1 MKMKTINNLWLVLL
15 ITLIC
20 LPVYTSAQEKTKE
33 DLEKAIQ
40 NPIANIVSL
49 PFQNNTD
56 FGIGE
61 YDRTKNT
68 LNIQPVLPFSLGE
81 SVNLIVR
88 TIIPIISQP
97 IGESETT
104 TGLGDISLSTFFTPA
119 KPGKLI
125 WGIGPVF
132 GFPSATDNVLGSGKW
147 SMGPSILLITQP
159 EGWSIGTLVQN
170 TWSYAGDENRSD
182 VSFFYSQIFIV
193 KNLPDGWYLNTA
205 PIITANWKA
214 SSGNQWTVPIGIGGG
229 KLIRAGKLPINI
241 QVGYYNYVVKPDGGP
256 KWQLRAQVVFILPK
270 FY

>member
-1 MKMKTINNLWLVLL
+1 MNMITLNKFLL
-15 ITLIC
+15 ITIITLLS
-20 LPVYTSAQEKTKE
+20 LPDYTTAQEKTNK

-68 LNIQPVLPFSLGE
+68 LNIQPVLPFGLGK
-81 SVNLIVR
+81 SVNLIAR
-88 TIIPIISQP
+88 TIIPVISQP

-104 TGLGDISLSTFFTPA
+104 TGLGDIALSMFFTA
-119 KPGKLI
+119 ANPGKLI
-125 WGIGPVF
+125 WGIGPAF
-132 GFPSATDNVLGSGKW
+132 GFPTATDDVLGTSKW
-147 SMGPSILLITQP
+147 TVGPSVLVIIQP
-159 EGWSIGTLVQN
+159 EGWTVGTLLQN
-170 TWSYAGDENRSD
+170 TWSYAGDENRGD
-182 VSFFYSQIFIV
+182 VNLFYSQIFIV
-193 KNLPDGWYLNTA
+193 KNLPNGWYLNTA
-205 PIITANWKA
+205 PIITANWNA
-214 SSGNQWTVPIGIGGG
+214 STGNKWTVPIGIGGG

-256 KWQLRAQVVFILPK
+256 KWQLRTQIQFILPK

>member
-1 MKMKTINNLWLVLL
+1 MTTINKLLSIFL
-15 ITLIC
+15 ITLFS
-20 LPVYTSAQEKTKE
+20 LPVYISAQEKTNK

-40 NPIANIVSL
+40 NPIANIPSL

-68 LNIQPVLPFSLGE
+68 LNIQPVLPFSLGK

-119 KPGKLI
+119 KPGSLI
-125 WGIGPVF
+125 WGIGAAF

-147 SMGPSILLITQP
+147 TAGPSILLITQP
-159 EGWSIGTLVQN
+159 EGWTIGILAQN
-170 TWSYAGDENRSD
+170 TWSYAGDANRKD

-193 KNLPDGWYLNTA
+193 KNLSSGWYINSA

-214 SSGNQWTVPIGIGGG
+214 SSGNQWSVPIGISGGR
-229 KLIRAGKLPINI
+229 LIRAGKLPINI
-241 QVGYYNYVVKPDGGP
+241 QVGYYNYVIKPDGGP
-256 KWQLRAQVVFILPK
+256 KWQLRAQVSFILPK

>member
-1 MKMKTINNLWLVLL
+1 MITLNKFLL
-15 ITLIC
+15 ITIITLLS
-20 LPVYTSAQEKTKE
+20 LPVYTTAQEKTNK

-68 LNIQPVLPFSLGE
+68 LNIQPVLPFGLGK
-81 SVNLIVR
+81 SVNLIAR
-88 TIIPIISQP
+88 TIIPVISQP

-104 TGLGDISLSTFFTPA
+104 TGLGDIALSMFFTA
-119 KPGKLI
+119 ANPGKLI
-125 WGIGPVF
+125 WGIGPAF
-132 GFPSATDNVLGSGKW
+132 GFPTATDDVLGTSKW
-147 SMGPSILLITQP
+147 TVGPSVLVIIQP
-159 EGWSIGTLVQN
+159 E
-170 TWSYAGDENRSD
+170 
-182 VSFFYSQIFIV
+182 
-193 KNLPDGWYLNTA
+193 GWYLNTA
-205 PIITANWKA
+205 PIITANWNA
-214 SSGNQWTVPIGIGGG
+214 STGNKWTVPIGIGGG

-256 KWQLRAQVVFILPK
+256 KWQLRTQVQFILPK